1 MSAPAS
7 FIESTLTGEINQI
20 YKALGDVK
28 TLAEAEA
35 ALPYL
40 PGLASLNCR
49 YIILDGEMAPLR
61 YSYARGNA
69 WFATEDESA
78 LSSVELISYAPNEL
92 RYRYSS
98 PEAARLIFSEVYYPV
113 GWTLKVE
120 DTGETLPIELE
131 GTLLRA
137 AQVPAGE
144 HTLVM
149 RFDPP
154 SYRTGEAVSRA
165 TSILL
170 ILAALGALLSVIPV
184 SFWSFRA

>member
-1 MSAPAS
+1 M
-7 FIESTLTGEINQI
+7 
-20 YKALGDVK
+20 
-28 TLAEAEA
+28 
-35 ALPYL
+35 
-40 PGLASLNCR
+40 
-49 YIILDGEMAPLR
+49 
-61 YSYARGNA
+61 
-69 WFATEDESA
+69 
-78 LSSVELISYAPNEL
+78 
-92 RYRYSS
+92 
-98 PEAARLIFSEVYYPV
+98 

-120 DTGETLPIELE
+120 DTGEELPIELD

-170 ILAALGALLSVIPV
+170 ILAALGALLSVIPGLTGNLLP
-184 SFWSFRA
+184 RRHQ

>member
-1 MSAPAS
+1 MS
-7 FIESTLTGEINQI
+7 STEDGSAAAKPFSRTGS
-20 YKALGDVK
+20 GVS
-28 TLAEAEA
+28 EAEPDSGAGA
-35 ALPYL
+35 A
-40 PGLASLNCR
+40 A
-49 YIILDGEMAPLR
+49 A
-61 YSYARGNA
+61 
-69 WFATEDESA
+69 
-78 LSSVELISYAPNEL
+78 SVELTSYAPNEL
-92 RYRYSS
+92 RYRYST

-113 GWTLKVE
+113 GWTLTVE

-170 ILAALGALLSVIPV
+170 ILAALGALLSALLKRK
-184 SFWSFRA
+184 SAA

>member
-1 MSAPAS
+1 M
-7 FIESTLTGEINQI
+7 
-20 YKALGDVK
+20 
-28 TLAEAEA
+28 
-35 ALPYL
+35 

-61 YSYARGNA
+61 YPYAKGNA
-69 WFATEDESA
+69 WFATEVAAALAPLSGSA
-78 LSSVELISYAPNEL
+78 SLTPDPVRENGFAAALPSSVELTSYAPNEL
-92 RYRYSS
+92 RYRYST

-113 GWTLKVE
+113 GWTLTVE

-170 ILAALGALLSVIPV
+170 LLAALGAMLSALLPRRRQESE
-184 SFWSFRA
+184 R